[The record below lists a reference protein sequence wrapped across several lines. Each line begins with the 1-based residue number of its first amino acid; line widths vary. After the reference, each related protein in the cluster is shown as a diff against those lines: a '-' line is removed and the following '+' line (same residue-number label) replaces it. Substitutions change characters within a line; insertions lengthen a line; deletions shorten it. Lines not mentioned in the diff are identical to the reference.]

1 MTGAR
6 YQIAVDGQPRSNR
19 DDRAIAIE
27 AAEYLSIKYKH
38 SHARS
43 PFTIA
48 RPATRAPSRP
58 CRPVARYDPRTSAAA
73 AGQPLPPSESE
84 GFSAFLT
91 GLFATAWAE
100 VAAGLDHRFA
110 LIKQFDDLALCVVV
124 PDKGTIE
131 ACVIC
136 GATQL
141 TYSRRVS

>member
-27 AAEYLSIKYKH
+27 AAEYLKYKH

-58 CRPVARYDPRTSAAA
+58 CRPVARYDPRNSAAA
-73 AGQPLPPSESE
+73 AVQPLPPSGSE

-100 VAAGLDHRFA
+100 VAAGLDHRFP
-110 LIKQFDDLALCVVV
+110 L
-124 PDKGTIE
+124 
-131 ACVIC
+131 
-136 GATQL
+136 
-141 TYSRRVS
+141 